1 MELIESKQILK
12 NLNAVLLVAKERL
25 AREFI
30 MQDVELN
37 DIFKVDFKNYLSE
50 KNWEVEYFRSTTV
63 ITNHQGQNIYVA
75 NQWFVIASYFVD
87 FCTEL
92 LTYRNLFVKL
102 CKEYLGLN
110 AEEMKKYATRL
121 KTCPTIAD
129 EQLFLEK
136 AMSLLVKDFPEK
148 ADQHSQAALYLWKFA
163 SEYKWWAGSKTV
175 DRHDFYISAL
185 LNQMNVVNNNSE
197 FLAIICNAFA
207 SSLVLRLLTEIPEN
221 FTNGLQCK
229 NCIETS
235 VLGNKDKEHEGL
247 EIEDRLHYE
256 FQRGK
261 GISISAAS
269 LERFQSKK

>member
-50 KNWEVEYFRSTTV
+50 KNWEVAYFRSTTV

-121 KTCPTIAD
+121 KTCPTIAT
-129 EQLFLEK
+129 LFGK
-136 AMSLLVKDFPEK
+136 GYVFAGQRFPRK
-148 ADQHSQAALYLWKFA
+148 S
-163 SEYKWWAGSKTV
+163 
-175 DRHDFYISAL
+175 RP
-185 LNQMNVVNNNSE
+185 
-197 FLAIICNAFA
+197 AF
-207 SSLVLRLLTEIPEN
+207 SSGFVP
-221 FTNGLQCK
+221 
-229 NCIETS
+229 
-235 VLGNKDKEHEGL
+235 L
-247 EIEDRLHYE
+247 EIC
-256 FQRGK
+256 K
-261 GISISAAS
+261 
-269 LERFQSKK
+269 

>member
-50 KNWEVEYFRSTTV
+50 KNSEVEYFRSTTV

-102 CKEYLGLN
+102 CKEYLGL
-110 AEEMKKYATRL
+110 
-121 KTCPTIAD
+121 
-129 EQLFLEK
+129 
-136 AMSLLVKDFPEK
+136 
-148 ADQHSQAALYLWKFA
+148 
-163 SEYKWWAGSKTV
+163 
-175 DRHDFYISAL
+175 DRKS
-185 LNQMNVVNNNSE
+185 VV
-197 FLAIICNAFA
+197 
-207 SSLVLRLLTEIPEN
+207 
-221 FTNGLQCK
+221 
-229 NCIETS
+229 
-235 VLGNKDKEHEGL
+235 
-247 EIEDRLHYE
+247 
-256 FQRGK
+256 
-261 GISISAAS
+261 
-269 LERFQSKK
+269 

>member
-50 KNWEVEYFRSTTV
+50 KNWEVAYFRSTTV

-148 ADQHSQAALYLWKFA
+148 QTSILK
-163 SEYKWWAGSKTV
+163 
-175 DRHDFYISAL
+175 
-185 LNQMNVVNNNSE
+185 
-197 FLAIICNAFA
+197 
-207 SSLVLRLLTEIPEN
+207 RLCTFGNLQVS
-221 FTNGLQCK
+221 TNG
-229 NCIETS
+229 
-235 VLGNKDKEHEGL
+235 GL
-247 EIEDRLHYE
+247 AVKLWTDMIFTFLPYLT
-256 FQRGK
+256 K
-261 GISISAAS
+261 
-269 LERFQSKK
+269 